1 MTKDNQLANELF
13 VVVYLRTMAMC
24 RQRRTVSQALL
35 PGSYSLKSRRAVK
48 YSTAFA
54 ARVLSKTIIYSPGP
68 WYLVPGRKS
77 SILDFEHI
85 HDFLQFL

>member
-54 ARVLSKTIIYSPGP
+54 ARVLSKTINLFIYPPAPGP
-68 WYLVPGRKS
+68 WYQ
-77 SILDFEHI
+77 SILYSRF
-85 HDFLQFL
+85 

>member
-54 ARVLSKTIIYSPGP
+54 ARVLSKTIIYPPGP
-68 WYLVPGRKS
+68 WYCWYQVS